1 MTPLELPNHF
11 LRVMLHLLHFL
22 YYICTI
28 SLVEV
33 GSPTYM
39 SLFLIKMS
47 DTNIVNVE
55 FLLSN
60 YAALLERDKLVI
72 FLGQIL
78 LIVVVVYLDFSLI
91 Q

>member
-1 MTPLELPNHF
+1 
-11 LRVMLHLLHFL
+11 MLHPSHFL

-28 SLVEV
+28 FLVEV

-39 SLFLIKMS
+39 SLFSIKVG

-60 YAALLERDKLVI
+60 YAALLEGDKLVI
-72 FLGQIL
+72 FLGQIV
-78 LIVVVVYLDFSLI
+78 LIVVVVYLDFTLI
-91 Q
+91 QQLN